1 MKELIACHECDL
13 LLPYTALPPGTKAC
27 CPRCGYQL
35 YSARHNSLERT
46 LALNIT
52 GLLLYIPAM
61 FLPIM
66 SLEMLG
72 QSQFDTVFAGIATL
86 FAHDIWWAALLVLF
100 CSMLAPLFK
109 KLLLLYV
116 LLGIKCAWSKP
127 PLARAFS
134 WYQHLDSWAM
144 LEVYMLGVLVSV
156 VKLIDLAAIQFGL
169 GLVCF
174 IALMIC
180 SMATGVVLDHHLIWH
195 KLEQFPNQPKAAG

>member
-1 MKELIACHECDL
+1 
-13 LLPYTALPPGTKAC
+13 
-27 CPRCGYQL
+27 
-35 YSARHNSLERT
+35 
-46 LALNIT
+46 
-52 GLLLYIPAM
+52 M